1 MDRDYDANRL
11 IIILLSLAPISVVSL
26 ITILSS
32 LRIDPN
38 GESYRRLITLIERGF
53 ELDAR
58 GKELA
63 YEMNNIFGGRDIRF
77 LYELGEL
84 YKEIG
89 KTALKA
95 EEEVAES
102 ELKNLLRET
111 RVKSDVISGAM
122 RAIADKLRPVVNRA
136 LKNEVL
142 SRYIDPTE
150 LRNIEILISELE
162 ERHEQLTG
170 RSCLWF
176 YKTINYDIEKYTFA
190 GLINDV
196 TACHHGIINILRILL
211 DPALVKIYD
220 KIYAKE
226 PHPVLAEGLK
236 KWSDA
241 TKRLYDLGLI
251 FDDDYKF
258 LRAIIVNGIAEMR
271 LGSELHHD
279 LQVKISISH
288 DKLVAEFYNIPW
300 FAGGTTEILLKF
312 ILGVQVKEE
321 RGTTFVR
328 GRPVHTIK
336 SISAEIPILSTD
348 MFFKAVL
355 PMIVIAWTAWFYD
368 DETFIEY
375 WKKVIPEP
383 ELRKIIS
390 LSEGDMEKAMQ
401 MAIIKTMF
409 ELGLVEKSY
418 IISRIKGFA

>member
-1 MDRDYDANRL
+1 M
-11 IIILLSLAPISVVSL
+11 LLSLAPVSVVSL
-26 ITILSS
+26 IAILSS

-63 YEMNNIFGGRDIRF
+63 YEMNNIFSGRDIRF

-84 YKEIG
+84 YEEIG
-89 KTALKA
+89 RTALKA
-95 EEEVAES
+95 EEEAVES

-111 RVKSDVISGAM
+111 RVKSDVISGAI
-122 RAIADKLRPVVNRA
+122 RAIADKLRPTVNRA

-236 KWSDA
+236 KWSDV
-241 TKRLYDLGLI
+241 TKRLYELGLI

-258 LRAIIVNGIAEMR
+258 LRAIIINGVAEVR

-279 LQVKISISH
+279 LQVKISVSH
-288 DKLVAEFYNIPW
+288 DKLVAEFYNVPW
-300 FAGGTTEILLKF
+300 FAGDTTKNLLKF
-312 ILGVQVKEE
+312 VSASQVKEE
-321 RGTTFVR
+321 YGTTFVR
-328 GRPVHTIK
+328 GRPVETIK
-336 SISAEIPILSTD
+336 SISAEMPISSAD
-348 MFFKAVL
+348 VFFKAVL
-355 PMIVIAWTAWFYD
+355 PMIVIAWTAFFYD

-375 WKKVIPEP
+375 WKGVIPEP
-383 ELRKIIS
+383 ELRRIIS
-390 LSEGDMEKAMQ
+390 LSEGDLVRATEI
-401 MAIIKTMF
+401 AIIETMLK
-409 ELGLVEKSY
+409 LGLVERSY
-418 IISRIKGFA
+418 IIQKIKESA